1 MKKGWRVMAA
11 KILVDTN
18 ILLYAYDRGETV
30 KQPLALAMLD
40 SLVKHDLGVLSPQV
54 LAEFFVNATKKLR
67 PPLTIEEAYHSV
79 QNYLLSWEIL
89 EITGAIV
96 LEAIRGVRAYQ
107 MTYWDAQVWAS
118 ARLNQVPIVLSE
130 DFGDGVTIEG
140 VKFVNPFGSDF
151 DIKTW
156 VPGSETS

>member
-1 MKKGWRVMAA
+1 MAA

-30 KQPLALAMLD
+30 KQPLALALLD

-54 LAEFFVNATKKLR
+54 LAEFFVNVTKKLR
-67 PPLTIEEAYHSV
+67 PPLTIGEAYHCV

-89 EITGAIV
+89 EVTGAIV
-96 LEAIRGVRAYQ
+96 LEAIRGARTYQ

-118 ARLNQVPIVLSE
+118 ARLNQIHIVFSE

-151 DIKTW
+151 DIKMW
-156 VPGSETS
+156 IHGSETSQHSSF